1 MDQNERMKYIDGS
14 RVGGGGGVP
23 CCFSTV
29 LSFDSFLRPSVLNAA
44 FLFLSFPIPIPLF
57 PFKYP
62 FSWERETREMYTQ
75 NGNATHGRLCFFSA
89 TSVRL
94 LFVFSFFSFSSSYEG
109 ARRMMAVPRQ
119 TEPPEFVT
127 NEAIACAVR
136 RRCTP
141 FLIIQ
146 VRLDSSSSSSSTY
159 DAHSMFLKSH
169 FASLTL
175 EREKRK

>member
-14 RVGGGGGVP
+14 KGGGVP

-44 FLFLSFPIPIPLF
+44 FFLSLSLSFLF
-57 PFKYP
+57 PFISFSFKYP
-62 FSWERETREMYTQ
+62 FSWERETREMYKMETPH
-75 NGNATHGRLCFFSA
+75 TVDLSVSLPRLPSASLVRFSY
-89 TSVRL
+89 
-94 LFVFSFFSFSSSYEG
+94 VFQQQQQQ
-109 ARRMMAVPRQ
+109 RRQQLENDRFVPRQ

-141 FLIIQ
+141 FLITQ
-146 VRLDSSSSSSSTY
+146 VRVQLDSSSSSTY
-159 DAHSMFLKSH
+159 DGRAQRRLRS
-169 FASLTL
+169 
-175 EREKRK
+175 